1 MVWRLG
7 YWFGLCSVCA
17 LAQTTYQVGGGLT
30 ATIQATFVTAYQRGI
45 FSTLV
50 GAPLGDV
57 SNFGPSGLIQTFP
70 GAVNPLEIF
79 ALIKPDSTT
88 TANVEQVWNPM
99 YQYYSFVTLTSA
111 GFPTADTANCPTP
124 LLAAAAG
131 NSCQWQPFSN
141 DYALFVYNQSIPNLG
156 QGFLMQDPFFTLWNA
171 LGGVTVLGPAIS
183 METQV
188 TSRYRSAA
196 TKQQFDRSA
205 MFHISA
211 GPASGQLLAVKEPIY
226 DLYVANGADQGTM
239 GLPLTAEQLLANG
252 MHLQAFER
260 GAIQYNPQSNPAT
273 LVAVLLPAVASV
285 AISAGTS
292 IQMYPDE
299 PLTVQSSLAAA
310 DGAALSNRPVV
321 WVSSNPAVVQ
331 INGSG
336 PSVTLLALTYGTAS
350 VTATAEG
357 QTSPALVVSV
367 TTSFCCQVG
376 QGAPTPAIQQAF
388 QDAVAR
394 DGLNVQAASGVT
406 RVGNGYVQQLVSAAA
421 PGVPYL
427 VAVADSAGAAY
438 IVTGAIL
445 SQYLQL
451 GGPSGLLG
459 YPLGDAT
466 AGGRQTF
473 QNGALAGNPL
483 QLVTGAILAEWKSLG
498 YETGAAGAP
507 TSAVTTFLTFRGT
520 TGNTQSFQN
529 GPILAAT
536 VGSLSGQGFFV
547 TGLVLATYSAGGG
560 PGGNLGA
567 PISAESTVNGLRQQ
581 NFEGGYITYSPGD
594 TKAVEHDTPRQPL
607 ITATPGAV
615 RAGTSVRL
623 VIGGFNNGATVR
635 VSQTGQAAFLVT
647 TPGGSYTFDAWVPAT
662 TAPGTVTVT
671 ASDTNSTATAQSSY
685 TVYTLSASLMTV
697 SIVGGNQ
704 QTGAP
709 GALLTQPLVVVVN
722 DQDGNPV
729 AGQSVAFAA
738 SPGATALPAT
748 VITGAGGTA
757 SATLR
762 MPAAAG
768 IALATAQTAGHLVTF
783 SAQSAAFSLG
793 NFPALTQ
800 AVSGTLGNGSDT
812 IQNKGALLTSV
823 ASILQY
829 YQSLG
834 DLPQPNGLATPMS
847 LNQFLTSFCTFDSAG
862 SQICDGFVVLG
873 SSAEQTVNLWRVGA
887 FVSNSVTVQMTV
899 QITPFTSTA
908 VADLVAA
915 GSPVLLALSLGSPG
929 SHFVV
934 AFGINAD
941 GSLAIAD
948 PNPAFAQTNLNGY
961 LNGFSAGGQTI
972 QGTVTGAVRLLPQ
985 QPASPGFVVASN
997 APVAL
1002 TSAAGSC
1009 GPTLQFP
1016 DTAAVA
1022 GAASNRMPGALYFGA
1037 CDGTAAAYELDAG
1050 PGSYNLT
1057 FTDLSPNGGRTF
1069 ASGPPPASYQ
1079 IVSNGQNWTLSP
1091 LAALIAEN
1099 VVNAASY
1106 TTAIAPGGL
1115 ISIFGA
1121 GLAGP
1126 TAVQTTVQING
1137 QAAKVVAATPF
1148 QVNAQVPYGVSAGT
1162 AQLTVT
1168 SANGSAQQ
1176 QVAISSVAPAIFSI
1190 SAAQAAITNLDNSLN
1205 APSNPARRGSYL
1217 IIYAT
1222 GFGAVSAAGAAT
1234 TPLSVVIGGLEI
1246 PAAYAGA
1253 SSGGAGL
1260 NQANVL
1266 LPATMPPGL
1275 ALPLYLKQGGVVSNT
1290 VTVAIQ

>member
-1 MVWRLG
+1 
-7 YWFGLCSVCA
+7 LCCACA

-30 ATIQATFVTAYQRGI
+30 SDIQATFVTAYQRGI

-50 GAPLGDV
+50 GPPLGDV
-57 SNFGPSGLIQTFP
+57 SNYGPSGLIQTFP
-70 GAVNPLEIF
+70 GAINGIDIF

-88 TANVEQVWNPM
+88 TANVQQVWYPM
-99 YQYYSFVTLTSA
+99 YEYYSAVTLAAA
-111 GFPTADTANCPTP
+111 GFPTADTANCPT
-124 LLAAAAG
+124 LLSAATSG

-156 QGFLMQDPFFTLWNA
+156 LDFLTQDPFFTLWTA
-171 LGGVTVLGPAIS
+171 LGGVTVMGPAIS
-183 METQV
+183 AETQV
-188 TSRYRSAA
+188 TSQYRSAA
-196 TKQQFDRSA
+196 TKQQFDQGS
-205 MFHISA
+205 MFNISE

-226 DLYVANGADQGTM
+226 NLYLANGADQGTM
-239 GLPLTAEQLLANG
+239 GFPVTAEQLLTNG

-260 GAIQYNPQSNPAT
+260 GAIEYNPAT

-285 AISAGTS
+285 VVSAGTS

-299 PLTVQSSLAAA
+299 SLTVQSSLAAA
-310 DGAALSNRPVV
+310 NGTALSNRPVV
-321 WVSSNPAVVQ
+321 WTSSNPAVVQ

-336 PSVTLLALTYGTAS
+336 RSVTLLALTYGTAS

-367 TTSFCCQVG
+367 TTSFCCQIG

-388 QDAVAR
+388 QDAVTR

-421 PGVPYL
+421 PAGPYL

-445 SQYLQL
+445 TEYLQL
-451 GGPSGLLG
+451 GGPAGMLG
-459 YPLGDAT
+459 YPLADAT
-466 AGGRQTF
+466 VGGRQTF
-473 QNGALAGNPL
+473 QYGALAGNPL
-483 QLVTGAILAEWKSLG
+483 QLVTGAILTEWQSLG
-498 YETGAAGAP
+498 YETGAAGSP

-520 TGNTQSFQN
+520 TGNRQSFQN

-536 VGSLSGQGFFV
+536 VGSLSGQGSFV
-547 TGLVLATYSAGGG
+547 TGLVLATYNAGGG

-567 PISAESTVNGLRQQ
+567 PIGAESTVNGMRQQ
-581 NFEGGYITYSPGD
+581 NFEGGYIAYAPGA
-594 TKAVEHDTPRQPL
+594 TQATEYDTPRQAV

-615 RAGTSVRL
+615 RAGTSVHL

-647 TPGGSYTFDAWVPAT
+647 MPSGSYTFDTFLPAT
-662 TAPGTVTVT
+662 TAPGAVTVT

-685 TVYTLSASLMTV
+685 SVYALSTSLMTV
-697 SIVGGNQ
+697 SIVSGNQ

-738 SPGATALPAT
+738 STGATALPAT
-748 VITGAGGTA
+748 VITGADGTA

-762 MPAAAG
+762 MPTPAG
-768 IALATAQTAGHLVTF
+768 IALVTAQTAGHFVTF
-783 SAQSAAFSLG
+783 SAQSAAFSIG
-793 NFPALTQ
+793 DFPALTQ
-800 AVSGTLGNGSDT
+800 AVTGTLGNGGDT

-823 ASILQY
+823 ASIIQY

-834 DLPQPNGLATPMS
+834 DLPQTNGLATPVS
-847 LNQFLTSFCTFDSAG
+847 LNQFLTSFCTLDSKG
-862 SQICDGFVVLG
+862 NQICDGFVVLG
-873 SSAEQTVNLWRVGA
+873 GSAEQTVNLWRVGA
-887 FVSNSVTVQMTV
+887 FVSSSITV
-899 QITPFTSTA
+899 QIEPFTSTA
-908 VADLVAA
+908 VSDLVAS
-915 GSPVLLALSLGSPG
+915 GVPVLLALSLGNLG

-934 AFGINAD
+934 AYGINAD
-941 GSLAIAD
+941 GTLAIMD
-948 PNPAFAQTNLNGY
+948 PNPVFAETDLNGY

-985 QPASPGFVVASN
+985 EPSSPGFVAASN

-1002 TSAAGSC
+1002 TSAGGSC

-1016 DTAAVA
+1016 GVAAVA
-1022 GAASNRMPGALYFGA
+1022 GATPTSPPGTLYFGA
-1037 CDGTAAAYELDAG
+1037 CNGTATAYELDAG
-1050 PGSYNLT
+1050 PGAYNLT

-1079 IVSNGQNWTLSP
+1079 IVSNGENWSLSP
-1091 LAALIAEN
+1091 LTALIAGS

-1121 GLAGP
+1121 GLAGSV
-1126 TAVQTTVQING
+1126 AGQSTTVQIGG

-1148 QVNAQVPYGVSAGT
+1148 QVNAQAPSGISAGT
-1162 AQLTVT
+1162 AQLTVS
-1168 SANGSAQQ
+1168 SADGSAQQ

-1190 SAAQAAITNLDNSLN
+1190 SATQAAITNLDNSLN
-1205 APSNPARRGSYL
+1205 APSNPAKRGSYL

-1234 TPLSVVIGGLEI
+1234 TPLSVVIGGLSI
-1246 PAAYAGA
+1246 PAAYAGVSA
-1253 SSGGAGL
+1253 GGAGL

-1275 ALPLYLKQGGVVSNT
+1275 GLPLYLKQGGVVSNT
-1290 VTVAIQ
+1290 VAVAIQ

>member
-1 MVWRLG
+1 
-7 YWFGLCSVCA
+7 
-17 LAQTTYQVGGGLT
+17 VGGGLT
-30 ATIQATFVTAYQRGI
+30 SDIQATFVTAYQRGI

-50 GAPLGDV
+50 GSPLGDV
-57 SNFGPSGLIQTFP
+57 STFGPSGLIQTFP
-70 GAVNPLEIF
+70 GAINGIDIF
-79 ALIKPDSTT
+79 ALIKPDSTA
-88 TANVEQVWNPM
+88 TANVQQVWYPM
-99 YQYYSFVTLTSA
+99 YEYYSVVTLAAA
-111 GFPTADTANCPTP
+111 GFPTADTTNCPT
-124 LLAAAAG
+124 LLSAAASG

-156 QGFLMQDPFFTLWNA
+156 LDFLTQDPFFTLWTA

-183 METQV
+183 AETQV
-188 TSRYRSAA
+188 TSQYRSAA
-196 TKQQFDRSA
+196 TKQQFDQGA
-205 MFHISA
+205 MFHISE
-211 GPASGQLLAVKEPIY
+211 GPASGQVLAVKEPIY
-226 DLYVANGADQGTM
+226 NLYLANGADQGTM
-239 GLPLTAEQLLANG
+239 GLPLTAEQLLTNG

-260 GAIQYNPQSNPAT
+260 DAIEYNPAT
-273 LVAVLLPAVASV
+273 LVAVLLPPVASV

-299 PLTVQSSLAAA
+299 SLTVQSSLAGSN
-310 DGAALSNRPVV
+310 GAALSNRPVV
-321 WVSSNPAVVQ
+321 WTSSNPAVVQ

-367 TTSFCCQVG
+367 TTSFCCQIG

-388 QDAVAR
+388 QDAVTSY
-394 DGLNVQAASGVT
+394 GLNVQAASGVT

-421 PGVPYL
+421 PAVPYL

-445 SQYLQL
+445 TEYLQL
-451 GGPSGLLG
+451 GGPAGMLG
-459 YPLGDAT
+459 YPLADAT
-466 AGGRQTF
+466 VGGRQTF
-473 QNGALAGNPL
+473 QFGALAGNPL
-483 QLVTGAILAEWKSLG
+483 QLVTGAILTEWQSLG
-498 YETGAAGAP
+498 YETGAAGSP
-507 TSAVTTFLTFRGT
+507 TSAVSTFLTFRGT
-520 TGNTQSFQN
+520 TGNMQSFQN

-567 PISAESTVNGLRQQ
+567 PISAESTVNGMRRQ
-581 NFEGGYITYSPGD
+581 NFEGGYIGYAPGA
-594 TKAVEHDTPRQPL
+594 TQATEYDTPRQAA

-615 RAGTSVRL
+615 RAGTSVHL

-647 TPGGSYTFDAWVPAT
+647 MPSGSYTFDTFLPAAMT
-662 TAPGTVTVT
+662 PGTVTVT

-685 TVYTLSASLMTV
+685 SVYALSTSLMTV
-697 SIVGGNQ
+697 SIVSGNQ

-729 AGQSVAFAA
+729 AGQRVAFAA

-748 VITGAGGTA
+748 VITGADGTA

-762 MPAAAG
+762 MPTPAG
-768 IALATAQTAGHLVTF
+768 IALVTAQTEGHFVTF
-783 SAQSAAFSLG
+783 SAQSAAFSIG

-823 ASILQY
+823 ASIIQY

-834 DLPQPNGLATPMS
+834 DLPQTNGLATPVS
-847 LNQFLTSFCTFDSAG
+847 LNQFLTSFCTFDSKG
-862 SQICDGFVVLG
+862 NQICDGFVVLG
-873 SSAEQTVNLWRVGA
+873 GSAEQTVNLWRVGA
-887 FVSNSVTVQMTV
+887 FVSNSVTVQMPVQMTV
-899 QITPFTSTA
+899 PFPSTA
-908 VADLVAA
+908 VSDLVAA
-915 GSPVLLALSLGSPG
+915 GVPVLLALSLGNLG

-934 AFGINAD
+934 AYGVNAD
-941 GSLAIAD
+941 GSLAIMD
-948 PNPAFAQTNLNGY
+948 PNPVFAQTDLNGY
-961 LNGFSAGGQTI
+961 LSGFSAAGQTI

-985 QPASPGFVVASN
+985 QPSSPGFVVASN

-1016 DTAAVA
+1016 GVAAVA
-1022 GAASNRMPGALYFGA
+1022 GATPASPPGTLYFGA
-1037 CDGTAAAYELDAG
+1037 CNGTAAAYELDAG
-1050 PGSYNLT
+1050 PGAFNLT

-1079 IVSNGQNWTLSP
+1079 IVSNGQNWTASP
-1091 LAALIAEN
+1091 LIALIAGS

-1121 GLAGP
+1121 GLAGSV
-1126 TAVQTTVQING
+1126 TGQSTTVQIGG

-1148 QVNAQVPYGVSAGT
+1148 QVNAQVPSGVSAGT
-1162 AQLTVT
+1162 AQLTVG
-1168 SANGSAQQ
+1168 SASGSAQQ
-1176 QVAISSVAPAIFSI
+1176 QVAIGSVAPAIFSI
-1190 SAAQAAITNLDNSLN
+1190 SATQAAITNLDNSLN
-1205 APSNPARRGSYL
+1205 APSNPAKRGSYL

-1234 TPLSVVIGGLEI
+1234 TPLSVVIGGLSI
-1246 PAAYAGA
+1246 PAAYAGV

-1290 VTVAIQ
+1290 VAVAIQ